1 MTKQTFA
8 LIFITLLALNM
19 QAQNTRSTDQV
30 SRALENLDVFRNY
43 KQFRTNFETTTTDAG
58 KNLKYYDD
66 YVRLNVAYNAI
77 QEQYNNLL
85 HDIKADLSDW
95 KTIQRMVKSP
105 KDFADRYLEEYNAVI
120 GAYNT
125 NFKPIYNDVNARS
138 LSSGGKALPPILAAV
153 GLELFIQVVDLI
165 KSRNEDKDLAMNSIL
180 GTINQHFV
188 QKLEMKSWSELNIA
202 QPTLVNPNQS
212 TAGTPNKWQQQS
224 NAAGTTNRTTT
235 ENVDVPKP
243 LFERLNG
250 WLEFNYMNTASQP
263 ERMGFAHNSGGK
275 DLTVQ
280 VLRPQ
285 NGQVIADAVPVNV
298 GFYNS
303 TQTFPEGTQ
312 FQIKAFNTA
321 GMYVFALNSGNRV
334 EMLYPFRNDS
344 FVNCSEKIGNGK
356 DLTVLPATFVVG
368 QDRNKVTTLPAPD
381 CSTTPPTERYI
392 TITGAGTRETLCVVL
407 SRSEL
412 DTSTLAKEIEA
423 ATGELPERLAKV
435 FGDKMIGLNEAQ
447 LALTDN
453 RMAFNADNSAKN
465 VLPVVFYINRK

>member
-1 MTKQTFA
+1 MIKKSFFLVLTTFVS
-8 LIFITLLALNM
+8 LHLV
-19 QAQNTRSTDQV
+19 AQNTHSTDQV
-30 SRALENLDVFRNY
+30 SRTLETLDVFRNY
-43 KQFRTNFETTTTDAG
+43 KQFRTNFETSTADAG

-77 QEQYNNLL
+77 QEQYNGLL

-95 KTIQRMVKSP
+95 KTIQRMVKNP
-105 KDFADRYLEEYNAVI
+105 KDFADRYLEDYNSVI
-120 GAYNT
+120 AAYNT
-125 NFKPIYNDVNARS
+125 NFKPIYNDVNART
-138 LSSGGKALPPILAAV
+138 LGSGSKALPPILAAA

-165 KSRNEDKDLAMNSIL
+165 KTRKEDKDLAMNSIL

-188 QKLEMKSWSELNIA
+188 QKLEMRSWSQLNVPK
-202 QPTLVNPNQS
+202 PTQVNPNQNNGN
-212 TAGTPNKWQQQS
+212 TQDKWQQQS
-224 NAAGTTNRTTT
+224 NATNTTNRTTT
-235 ENVDVPKP
+235 ENVEVPTP

-250 WLEFNYMNTASQP
+250 WLEFNFMNTNSQP
-263 ERMGFAHNSGGK
+263 ERMGFARSGGGK
-275 DLTVQ
+275 NLTVE

-285 NGQVIADAVPVNV
+285 NGQVISNDVPVNI
-298 GFYNS
+298 GYYNS
-303 TQTFPEGTQ
+303 AATYPEGTQ

-334 EMLYPFRNDS
+334 EMLYPFRNEA
-344 FVNCSEKIGNGK
+344 FVNCSQIIGNGK
-356 DLTVLPATFVVG
+356 DLTVLPASFVVG
-368 QDRNKVTTLPAPD
+368 QDLNKVTTLPAPD

-435 FGDKMIGLNEAQ
+435 FGDKMIGLDEAQ
-447 LALTDN
+447 LTMTDN
-453 RMAFNADNSAKN
+453 RMEFNADSSTKN
-465 VLPVVFYINRK
+465 VLPIVFYINRK